1 MTVGILEVEA
11 TAAPAGV
18 DLAVCVAVRLA
29 PVGKCLGLHPAEDGL
44 ELLVADVKREV
55 ETQTVPRRSG
65 GIAPRVRIVGE
76 VEGEALVDLH
86 LGEVAAT
93 RLHPQAEDLG
103 KEAGRGRLVL
113 GGHDRVIQSNRHD
126 PPPRIWP
133 SDVCLLAGDS
143 TAPGPRESNAPP
155 LRDWATVR

>member
-29 PVGKCLGLHPAEDGL
+29 PVGECLGLHPAEDGL

-55 ETQTVPRRSG
+55 ETQTVPRRNG
-65 GIAPRVRIVGE
+65 GLAPRVRIVGE
-76 VEGEALVDLH
+76 VEG
-86 LGEVAAT
+86 
-93 RLHPQAEDLG
+93 EDLG